1 MDGHQRV
8 YWDEI
13 RTVQSLIEQCLQKY
27 MTQVCD
33 IQFCYSGLKHV
44 LNFTIRWCPLLW
56 LLLSSAMDYICYADL

>member
-27 MTQVCD
+27 MTQVIWNTVSKYPALMCVM
-33 IQFCYSGLKHV
+33 CSS
-44 LNFTIRWCPLLW
+44 LW
-56 LLLSSAMDYICYADL
+56 LRVST